1 MNIFSPSCIYCLI
14 IQIVDESNIF
24 HVKFETRLQAQR
36 ALRKHGHVFGQIMIG
51 VRYCTDKVNY

>member
-1 MNIFSPSCIYCLI
+1 MNIFSPSYIYCLI

-51 VRYCTDKVNY
+51 VRYCTNKVNY

>member
-1 MNIFSPSCIYCLI
+1 MNIFFSYLIYYLI
-14 IQIVDESNIF
+14 VQIVDGSNIF

-36 ALRKHGHVFGQIMIG
+36 ALKKHGHVFGQIMIG